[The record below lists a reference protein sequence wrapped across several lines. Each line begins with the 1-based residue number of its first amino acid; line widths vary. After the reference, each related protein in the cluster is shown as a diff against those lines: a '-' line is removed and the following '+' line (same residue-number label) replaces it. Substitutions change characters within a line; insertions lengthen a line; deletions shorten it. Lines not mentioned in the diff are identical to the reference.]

1 MGGKMGENLLDGHW
15 IFDAGDHFERTAED
29 AVYINIDIEHAL
41 EPLHPAH
48 SGPRSMAI
56 LGSAKERILRG
67 MTEFGQDLPFPG
79 HRKPR

>member
-15 IFDAGDHFERTAED
+15 IFDAGDHFERTAEG

-67 MTEFGQDLPFPG
+67 MTEFGQRTFP
-79 HRKPR
+79 